1 MHPDANIDETQY
13 YVWSISV
20 LANDG
25 ILFSDFLISIDALG
39 GTLWMR
45 LNMEISKSAL
55 LLANEHRSDQKKNLQ
70 MIFAWIFA
78 MYSFTQKR
86 LCQWNARKSS
96 IKEDF
101 NQNDSLII
109 S

>member
-1 MHPDANIDETQY
+1 ME
-13 YVWSISV
+13 
-20 LANDG
+20 
-25 ILFSDFLISIDALG
+25 FS
-39 GTLWMR
+39 
-45 LNMEISKSAL
+45 KPAL
-55 LLANEHRSDQKKNLQ
+55 LLANEHLSDQKKMLQ
-70 MIFAWIFA
+70 KIFVCIFA

-101 NQNDSLII
+101 NQNDSLSI